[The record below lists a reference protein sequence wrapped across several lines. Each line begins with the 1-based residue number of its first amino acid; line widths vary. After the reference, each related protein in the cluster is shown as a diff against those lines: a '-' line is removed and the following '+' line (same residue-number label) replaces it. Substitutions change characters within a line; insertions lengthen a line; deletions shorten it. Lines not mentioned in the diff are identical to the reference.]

1 MPPKGTV
8 NARPKRKTPMTNDHH
23 RAAELHDFAAHAH
36 RVAAES
42 HGNKDHLTGHEQ
54 SRRALEHSE
63 QAFQLTQQVFRE
75 SSRHPVVAEEFDRT
89 ATLAH
94 QLWCERGCPEGS
106 PNVDWHLASE
116 QLRNN
121 VEKTKK

>member
-1 MPPKGTV
+1 MHIPIE
-8 NARPKRKTPMTNDHH
+8 KTPMTNDHY

-42 HGNKDHLTGHEQ
+42 HDNKDHLTGHEQ
-54 SRRALEHSE
+54 SRRALEHSG

-75 SSRHPVVAEEFDRT
+75 SSGHPAVAKEFDKT
-89 ATLAH
+89 AILAH

-106 PNVDWHLASE
+106 PDVDWHLASE
-116 QLRNN
+116 QLRNKP
-121 VEKTKK
+121 ETTKK